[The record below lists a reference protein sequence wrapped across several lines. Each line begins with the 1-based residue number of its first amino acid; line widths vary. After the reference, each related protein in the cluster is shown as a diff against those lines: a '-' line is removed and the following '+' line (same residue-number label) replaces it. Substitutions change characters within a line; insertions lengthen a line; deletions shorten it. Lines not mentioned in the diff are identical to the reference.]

1 MRLESKHTGSDLYEL
16 ARNIF
21 PIYRSITGDGVR
33 TTLKYLKKIIPDMQ
47 IHEVASGTRVYDW
60 TVPKEWNIS
69 EAYIENNRREKIIDF
84 KKNNLHVV
92 GYSCPIDKW
101 VSKEELKRYIYTQP
115 DQPDVIPYITS
126 YYSLSNVI

>member
-69 EAYIENNRREKIIDF
+69 EAYIEKER
-84 KKNNLHVV
+84 KN
-92 GYSCPIDKW
+92 Y
-101 VSKEELKRYIYTQP
+101 
-115 DQPDVIPYITS
+115 
-126 YYSLSNVI
+126 